1 MPSPIQEKEIMKR
14 GLIIAASIL
23 TSLSSAAQDFSK
35 YTPGTMG
42 EGVVYYLPKTEI
54 ELEVVATKVTYTPGE
69 LCQYANR
76 YLRMTN
82 ISAQPETY
90 WEIKVSKR
98 KLSVS
103 PTRIMHM

>member
-1 MPSPIQEKEIMKR
+1 MKR
-14 GLIIAASIL
+14 GLIIAAGIL
-23 TSLSSAAQDFSK
+23 ISLSSAAQDFSK

-90 WEIKVSKR
+90 W
-98 KLSVS
+98 
-103 PTRIMHM
+103 

>member
-54 ELEVVATKVTYTPGE
+54 
-69 LCQYANR
+69 
-76 YLRMTN
+76 
-82 ISAQPETY
+82 
-90 WEIKVSKR
+90 
-98 KLSVS
+98 
-103 PTRIMHM
+103 

>member
-1 MPSPIQEKEIMKR
+1 MKR

-54 ELEVVATKVTYTPGE
+54 ELEVVATKVGA
-69 LCQYANR
+69 LSKGQLKAFLDAN
-76 YLRMTN
+76 L
-82 ISAQPETY
+82 
-90 WEIKVSKR
+90 
-98 KLSVS
+98 
-103 PTRIMHM
+103 